1 MVQRRSVVI
10 RIELNQKR
18 PGLDVLVVLDLR
30 IDIENGASDASA
42 DRIQVAINLSIIGGF
57 KPLGIQPPQEKNEHH
72 DHGSKKQNPSRHSF
86 RPRDW
91 CFGLAWLA
99 ELLHSYFSRGENLG
113 LLFDDLYGVRH
124 INSLQ
129 RNLKN
134 RSQQLPSLARA

>member
-57 KPLGIQPPQEKNEHH
+57 KTLGIQPPREKNEHDH
-72 DHGSKKQNPSRHSF
+72 HGSKKQSPSRYPF

-91 CFGLAWLA
+91 CLGLGWVA
-99 ELLHSYFSRGENLG
+99 ELLHSYFGRGEKLG
-113 LLFDDLYGVRH
+113 LLFD
-124 INSLQ
+124 
-129 RNLKN
+129 NL
-134 RSQQLPSLARA
+134 